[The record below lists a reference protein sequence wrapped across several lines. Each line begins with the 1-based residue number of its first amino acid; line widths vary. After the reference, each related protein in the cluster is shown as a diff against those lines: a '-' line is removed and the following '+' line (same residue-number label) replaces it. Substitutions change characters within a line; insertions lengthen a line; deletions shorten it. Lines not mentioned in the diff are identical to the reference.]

1 MSKLFKRLTAVSLI
15 ATAAMGTQS
24 ANAVSADTTIDVQFP
39 EIIVLYHFGTISL
52 EITQANLATALGA
65 STLGLTCLPG
75 PAGGYCVEVADP
87 GPLTLDLAAPTV
99 DAGMD
104 TNPAATAALSPLGI
118 ITVEID
124 NAWGVRSIGTAAGLL
139 TTISDPG
146 TLSDGG
152 TETIT
157 VSNPTTDNP
166 NPTRGL
172 ALQTGSMIFD
182 MNLSSLD
189 TAGNY
194 TGVFTID
201 IVSL

>member
-1 MSKLFKRLTAVSLI
+1 MSKLFKRLAAVGLI

-65 STLGLTCLPG
+65 STLGLTCVPG

-104 TNPAATAALSPLGI
+104 TNAAATAALSPLGT
-118 ITVEID
+118 ITVVIE
-124 NAWGVRSIGTAAGLL
+124 NAWGVRSIGTINGLL
-139 TTISDPG
+139 TTITTPPN
-146 TLSDGG
+146 LSDGG
-152 TETIT
+152 LETIT
-157 VSNPTTDNP
+157 VLNPTTDNP
-166 NPTRGL
+166 NPTVGL
-172 ALQTGSMIFD
+172 GLDTGSMGFD
-182 MNLSSLD
+182 MVLTSLD